1 MTDDSKAG
9 DWLKYALVAVP
20 AIIILGSLSGYLSNS
35 GYGNGWFDNL
45 QKPGFMP
52 PGWAFGT
59 AWTILYALMGISVA
73 LILASPRSDRRKTA
87 LTLFFVQL
95 AVNFSW
101 SPIFFGAH
109 QIEAGL
115 AVIVILL
122 ALAAATTW
130 QFWRIRP
137 LAGALL
143 LPYLAWLCF
152 ATALNL
158 AIDQLNPGA

>member
-1 MTDDSKAG
+1 MADDTKG
-9 DWLKYALVAVP
+9 GNWLKYAAIAVP

-35 GYGNGWFDNL
+35 GYGTDWFDNL
-45 QKPGFMP
+45 EKPAFMP

-59 AWTILYALMGISVA
+59 AWTILYGLMGIAVALIIAAPRSNRRTVA
-73 LILASPRSDRRKTA
+73 LIL
-87 LTLFFVQL
+87 FFIQL

-109 QIEAGL
+109 QIRLGL
-115 AVIVILL
+115 AVIVVLL
-122 ALAAATTW
+122 GLAAATTRE
-130 QFWRIRP
+130 FWRIRP

-152 ATALNL
+152 ATVLNL

>member
-1 MTDDSKAG
+1 MTDDAKSG
-9 DWLKYALVAVP
+9 NWLNYAAVAVP

-35 GYGNGWFDNL
+35 GFGNGWFDSL
-45 QKPGFMP
+45 DKPFFMP

-59 AWTILYALMGISVA
+59 AWTILYALMGVAVA
-73 LILASPRSDRRKTA
+73 LILAAPSSKPRTAA
-87 LTLFFVQL
+87 LTLFFIQL
-95 AVNFSW
+95 ALNFSW
-101 SPIFFGAH
+101 SPVFFGAH
-109 QIEAGL
+109 QIRLGL
-115 AVIVILL
+115 VVIVVMLG
-122 ALAAATTW
+122 LAAATTRE
-130 QFWRIRP
+130 FWRIRP

>member
-1 MTDDSKAG
+1 MTDDTKTG
-9 DWLKYALVAVP
+9 GWLKYAAVGVP

-45 QKPGFMP
+45 QKPVFMP

-59 AWTILYALMGISVA
+59 AWTILYGLMGVSVA
-73 LILASPRSDRRKTA
+73 LVLAAPRSNRRTAA
-87 LTLFFVQL
+87 LTLFFIQL
-95 AVNFSW
+95 ALNFSW
-101 SPIFFGAH
+101 SPVFFGAH
-109 QIEAGL
+109 QIRLGL

-122 ALAAATTW
+122 GLAAATARE
-130 QFWRIRP
+130 FWRVRP

>member
-1 MTDDSKAG
+1 MNDDAKNG
-9 DWLKYALVAVP
+9 NWLKYAAIAVP
-20 AIIILGSLSGYLSNS
+20 AIIVLGSLSGYLSNS
-35 GYGNGWFDNL
+35 GYGNSWFDNL
-45 QKPGFMP
+45 EKPAFMP

-59 AWTILYALMGISVA
+59 AWTILYALMGVAVA
-73 LILASPRSDRRKTA
+73 LVLAAPRSARRTTA

-109 QIEAGL
+109 QIRLGL
-115 AVIVILL
+115 IVIVVLL
-122 ALAAATTW
+122 GLAAATTRE
-130 QFWRIRP
+130 FWRIRP

>member
-1 MTDDSKAG
+1 MTEDAKTGS
-9 DWLKYALVAVP
+9 WLKYAAVAVP
-20 AIIILGSLSGYLSNS
+20 AIIILGSASGYLSNS

-45 QKPGFMP
+45 RKPAFMP

-59 AWTILYALMGISVA
+59 AWTILYALMGIAVA
-73 LILASPRSDRRKTA
+73 LILVAPRSSRRTAA

-95 AVNFSW
+95 AVNFCW

-109 QIEAGL
+109 QIQAGL
-115 AVIVILL
+115 AVIVILIV
-122 ALAAATTW
+122 LAAATAW

-143 LPYLAWLCF
+143 LPYLAWLSF
-152 ATALNL
+152 ATALNV

>member
-1 MTDDSKAG
+1 MTDDANSG
-9 DWLKYALVAVP
+9 NWLKYAAAAVP
-20 AIIILGSLSGYLSNS
+20 AIIVLGSLSGYLSNS
-35 GYGNGWFDNL
+35 GYGNGWFDSL
-45 QKPGFMP
+45 EKPVFMP

-59 AWTILYALMGISVA
+59 AWTILYALMGIAIA
-73 LILASPRSDRRKTA
+73 LILAAPPSDRRTTA

-95 AVNFSW
+95 VLNFSW

-109 QIEAGL
+109 QIRLGL

-122 ALAAATTW
+122 GLAAATTRE
-130 QFWRIRP
+130 FWRVRP

>member
-1 MTDDSKAG
+1 MIDEAKSG
-9 DWLKYALVAVP
+9 NWLKYAVVAVP

-45 QKPGFMP
+45 EKPAFMP

-59 AWTILYALMGISVA
+59 AWTILYALMGIAVA
-73 LILASPRSDRRKTA
+73 LILGAPRSKGRTAA
-87 LTLFFVQL
+87 LTLFFIQL
-95 AVNFSW
+95 ALNFSW

-109 QIEAGL
+109 QIRLGL

-122 ALAAATTW
+122 GLVAATMRA
-130 QFWRIRP
+130 FWRVRP